1 MKRWKKALSGLLMAA
16 LMVTGISFPENVF
29 AVSAGM
35 DGLPSVVNSGIGKM
49 VDKSS
54 TIDGTYNFTPVI
66 GANTKIRFGCSDG
79 SGSWDNKFCLNA
91 EQHAHAC
98 SQWWPLSNINDGGNT
113 RSFIPYERLKGKM
126 YAEYTNV
133 GNANGLPVTMRIWFL
148 DWQNTDISGYPGYED
163 VDNVVVSVDNTKG
176 GATPVIDIKGL
187 KWIKVRFSYYDEN
200 GNPLKVKGHFTLSD
214 LDYSQGFYIDGKV
227 DGIYVTKEADDRL
240 IYDARTDAIWSAKK
254 GSNAD
259 DGTSPDN
266 PEGWVTYTYE
276 GDSQTMVFYNGGTI
290 QNVDGPGKGLTTV
303 QSYPKDFTFTGG
315 DAIFNGW
322 KGSSR
327 TEATDW
333 HVWNTSEFGYTSEM
347 VMHQTKN
354 VDLVIKKADET
365 TGEALKGAEFTVYK
379 MQGGQ
384 WVTYTKAEW
393 KDEYKAYRALNLHAE
408 DSEGGKFKV
417 VETKNPTGYTGTWEH
432 EFTAEKEGVVTLTLD
447 ATNARKT
454 GQITI
459 TKTGENNK
467 KLSGAVF
474 EIKAAKDIK
483 TAGGTT
489 LVAADTVVDTVTTD
503 GNGSAASK
511 QLELGQYIV
520 KEITAP
526 DGYVLDTTEHAVT
539 LDDSHTSV
547 NVAVQNQKNAIVL
560 QKVSKNDGTVMEG
573 VTFHIWNDDKS
584 YDKTQKTD
592 NNGRITIDGVKDG
605 TWHYQETAT
614 KDGYV
619 LDNAVKDFTVSSG
632 KVNGQSNL
640 TITVENDYT
649 KLDLAK
655 VDSGTGE
662 NISGAKLSLLDSNGR
677 LVESWTSGST
687 PHRIEKLKPGQYTL
701 REDQAPDHYKLAD
714 PITFTLESKADTQT
728 ITMKDMRYADLTIVK
743 KIKASDIT
751 WAHGNPTFIFTVK
764 GKDIN
769 GKDRTFQNYV
779 EFTENYVNSHTDGQ
793 GYVELSVTWNKIP
806 VGEDY
811 TVTEQDVLRY
821 HLVNVTGTENVTIS
835 KLQEPTKGVAPDKI
849 FSVHANLKAKP
860 TGTSITF
867 ENQKDDWGT
876 TTHDTS
882 VKNIIPLKSP
892 AKPDLYPCQCLT
904 RVFH

>member
-29 AVSAGM
+29 AVSEGM
-35 DGLPSVVNSGIGKM
+35 DGLPSVVDSGIGKK
-49 VDKSS
+49 VDTNS

-66 GANTKIRFGCSDG
+66 GANTKVSFGSTDG
-79 SGSWDNKFCLNA
+79 TKWDNKFCVNGEKYA
-91 EQHAHAC
+91 QVC
-98 SQWWPLSNINDGGNT
+98 SKWWPLSNISDNGGNT
-113 RSFIPYERLKGKM
+113 HSFIPYERLKGKM

-148 DWQNTDISGYPGYED
+148 DWQNTNISGYPGYED

-384 WVTYTKAEW
+384 WVTYTKAAW
-393 KDEYKAYRALNLHAE
+393 DDSMKNYKALGLHAE

-417 VETKNPTGYTGTWEH
+417 VETKNPAGYTGTWEH
-432 EFTAEKEGVVTLTLD
+432 EFVAKDEGVVTLTLD

-489 LVAADTVVDTVTTD
+489 LVAANTVVDTVTTD

-520 KEITAP
+520 KEKTAP

-573 VTFHIWNDDKS
+573 VTFHIWDDDKS

-592 NNGRITIDGVKDG
+592 SNGRITIDGVKDG

-619 LDNAVKDFTVSSG
+619 LDNAVKDFTVSDG

-701 REDQAPDHYKLAD
+701 REDQAPDYYKLAD

-821 HLVNVTGTENVTIS
+821 HLVNVTGTENVKIS
-835 KLQEPTKGVAPDKI
+835 KLQEPAKGVAPDKI

-882 VKNIIPLKSP
+882 VKNIIPLK
-892 AKPDLYPCQCLT
+892 
-904 RVFH
+904 

>member
-1 MKRWKKALSGLLMAA
+1 
-16 LMVTGISFPENVF
+16 
-29 AVSAGM
+29 
-35 DGLPSVVNSGIGKM
+35 
-49 VDKSS
+49 
-54 TIDGTYNFTPVI
+54 
-66 GANTKIRFGCSDG
+66 
-79 SGSWDNKFCLNA
+79 
-91 EQHAHAC
+91 
-98 SQWWPLSNINDGGNT
+98 
-113 RSFIPYERLKGKM
+113 M

-148 DWQNTDISGYPGYED
+148 DWQNTNISGYPGYED

-489 LVAADTVVDTVTTD
+489 LVAANTVVDTVTTD

-520 KEITAP
+520 KEKTAP

-539 LDDSHTSV
+539 LDNSHTSV

-592 NNGRITIDGVKDG
+592 SNGRITIDGVKDG

-619 LDNAVKDFTVSSG
+619 LDNAVKDFTVSDG

-701 REDQAPDHYKLAD
+701 REDQAPDYYKLAD

-821 HLVNVTGTENVTIS
+821 HLVNVTGTENVKIS
-835 KLQEPTKGVAPDKI
+835 KLQEPAKGVAPDKI

-882 VKNIIPLKSP
+882 VKNIIPLK
-892 AKPDLYPCQCLT
+892 
-904 RVFH
+904 

>member
-1 MKRWKKALSGLLMAA
+1 MAKAEIEKH
-16 LMVTGISFPENVF
+16 VTI
-29 AVSAGM
+29 
-35 DGLPSVVNSGIGKM
+35 
-49 VDKSS
+49 
-54 TIDGTYNFTPVI
+54 
-66 GANTKIRFGCSDG
+66 
-79 SGSWDNKFCLNA
+79 
-91 EQHAHAC
+91 
-98 SQWWPLSNINDGGNT
+98 
-113 RSFIPYERLKGKM
+113 
-126 YAEYTNV
+126 
-133 GNANGLPVTMRIWFL
+133 
-148 DWQNTDISGYPGYED
+148 PGYED

-379 MQGGQ
+379 MQSGQ
-384 WVTYTKAEW
+384 WVTYTKAVW
-393 KDEYKAYRALNLHAE
+393 DDSRDLYKALNLKE
-408 DSEGGKFKV
+408 TDSEGGKFKV
-417 VETKNPTGYTGTWEH
+417 VETKNPAGYTGTWEH

-489 LVAADTVVDTVTTD
+489 LVAANTVVDTVTTD

-520 KEITAP
+520 KEKTAP

-592 NNGRITIDGVKDG
+592 SNGRITIDGVKDG

-619 LDNAVKDFTVSSG
+619 LDNAVKDFTVSDG

-701 REDQAPDHYKLAD
+701 REDQAPDYYKLAD

-821 HLVNVTGTENVTIS
+821 HLVNVTGTENVKIS
-835 KLQEPTKGVAPDKI
+835 KLQEPAKGVAPDKI

-882 VKNIIPLKSP
+882 VKNIIPLK
-892 AKPDLYPCQCLT
+892 
-904 RVFH
+904 

>member
-35 DGLPSVVNSGIGKM
+35 DGLPSVVDSGIGKK
-49 VDKSS
+49 VDTNS

-66 GANTKIRFGCSDG
+66 GANTKVSFDSTDDPK
-79 SGSWDNKFCLNA
+79 WDNQFCVNGEKYA
-91 EQHAHAC
+91 QVC
-98 SQWWPLSNINDGGNT
+98 SKWWPLSDIGDNGNT

-148 DWQNTDISGYPGYED
+148 DWQNTNISGYPGYED

-393 KDEYKAYRALNLHAE
+393 KDEYKTYRALNLHAE

-489 LVAADTVVDTVTTD
+489 LVAANTVVDTVTTD

-520 KEITAP
+520 KEKTAP

-592 NNGRITIDGVKDG
+592 SNGRITIDGVKDG

-619 LDNAVKDFTVSSG
+619 LDNAVKDFTVSDG

-701 REDQAPDHYKLAD
+701 REDQAPDYYKLAD

-821 HLVNVTGTENVTIS
+821 HLVNVTGTENVKIS
-835 KLQEPTKGVAPDKI
+835 KLQEPAKGVAPDKI

-882 VKNIIPLKSP
+882 VKNIIPLK
-892 AKPDLYPCQCLT
+892 
-904 RVFH
+904 

>member
-29 AVSAGM
+29 AVSEGM
-35 DGLPSVVNSGIGKM
+35 DGLPSVVDSGIGKK
-49 VDKSS
+49 VDTNS

-66 GANTKIRFGCSDG
+66 GANTKVSFGSTDG
-79 SGSWDNKFCLNA
+79 TKWDNKFCVNGEKYA
-91 EQHAHAC
+91 QVC
-98 SQWWPLSNINDGGNT
+98 SKWWPLSNISDNGGNT
-113 RSFIPYERLKGKM
+113 HSFIPYERLKGKM

-148 DWQNTDISGYPGYED
+148 DWQNTNISGYPGYED

-489 LVAADTVVDTVTTD
+489 LVAANTVVDTVTTD

-520 KEITAP
+520 KEKTAP

-547 NVAVQNQKNAIVL
+547 NVAVQNQKNALVL

-592 NNGRITIDGVKDG
+592 SNGRITIDGVKDG

-619 LDNAVKDFTVSSG
+619 LDNAVKDFTVSDG

-701 REDQAPDHYKLAD
+701 CEDQAPDHYKLAD

-821 HLVNVTGTENVTIS
+821 HLVNVTGTENVKIS
-835 KLQEPTKGVAPDKI
+835 KLQEPAKGVAPDKI

-882 VKNIIPLKSP
+882 VKNIIPLK
-892 AKPDLYPCQCLT
+892 
-904 RVFH
+904 

>member
-1 MKRWKKALSGLLMAA
+1 M
-16 LMVTGISFPENVF
+16 
-29 AVSAGM
+29 
-35 DGLPSVVNSGIGKM
+35 
-49 VDKSS
+49 
-54 TIDGTYNFTPVI
+54 
-66 GANTKIRFGCSDG
+66 
-79 SGSWDNKFCLNA
+79 
-91 EQHAHAC
+91 
-98 SQWWPLSNINDGGNT
+98 
-113 RSFIPYERLKGKM
+113 
-126 YAEYTNV
+126 
-133 GNANGLPVTMRIWFL
+133 
-148 DWQNTDISGYPGYED
+148 DWQNTNISGYPGYED

-384 WVTYTKAEW
+384 WVTYTKAVW
-393 KDEYKAYRALNLHAE
+393 DDSRDLYKALNLKE
-408 DSEGGKFKV
+408 TDSEGGKFKV
-417 VETKNPTGYTGTWEH
+417 VETKNPAGYTGTWEH

-489 LVAADTVVDTVTTD
+489 LVAANTVVDTVTTD

-520 KEITAP
+520 KEKTAP

-592 NNGRITIDGVKDG
+592 SNGRITIDGVKDG

-619 LDNAVKDFTVSSG
+619 LDNAVKDFTVSDG

-821 HLVNVTGTENVTIS
+821 HLVNVTGTENVKIS
-835 KLQEPTKGVAPDKI
+835 KLQEPAKGVAPDKI

-882 VKNIIPLKSP
+882 VKNIIPLK
-892 AKPDLYPCQCLT
+892 
-904 RVFH
+904 

>member
-35 DGLPSVVNSGIGKM
+35 DGLPSVVDSGIGKK
-49 VDKSS
+49 VDTNS

-66 GANTKIRFGCSDG
+66 GANTKVSFGSTDG
-79 SGSWDNKFCLNA
+79 TKWDNKFCVNGEKYA
-91 EQHAHAC
+91 QVC
-98 SQWWPLSNINDGGNT
+98 SKWWPLSDIGDNGNT

-148 DWQNTDISGYPGYED
+148 DWQNTNISGYPGYED

-393 KDEYKAYRALNLHAE
+393 KDENKAYRALNLHAE

-489 LVAADTVVDTVTTD
+489 LVAANTVVDTVTTD

-520 KEITAP
+520 KEKTAP

-592 NNGRITIDGVKDG
+592 SNGRITIDGVKDG

-619 LDNAVKDFTVSSG
+619 LDNAVKDFTVSDG

-701 REDQAPDHYKLAD
+701 REDQAPDYYKLAD

-821 HLVNVTGTENVTIS
+821 HLVNVTGTENVKIS
-835 KLQEPTKGVAPDKI
+835 KLQEPAKGVAPDKI

-882 VKNIIPLKSP
+882 VKNIIPLK
-892 AKPDLYPCQCLT
+892 
-904 RVFH
+904 

>member
-35 DGLPSVVNSGIGKM
+35 DGLPSVVDSGIGKK
-49 VDKSS
+49 VDTNS

-66 GANTKIRFGCSDG
+66 GANTKVSFGSTDG
-79 SGSWDNKFCLNA
+79 TKWDNQFCVNGEKYA
-91 EQHAHAC
+91 QVC
-98 SQWWPLSNINDGGNT
+98 SKWWPLSDIGDNGNT

-148 DWQNTDISGYPGYED
+148 DWQNTNISGYPGYED

-322 KGSSR
+322 KGSSK
-327 TEATDW
+327 TESQDW
-333 HVWNTSEFGYTSEM
+333 HAWNTSEFGYTADM

-354 VDLVIKKADET
+354 VDLVIKKKDAT
-365 TGEALKGAEFTVYK
+365 TAEALKGAEFTVYK
-379 MQGGQ
+379 LKNGQ
-384 WVTYTKAEW
+384 WEPYTKAVW
-393 KDEYKAYRALNLHAE
+393 QDDYKEYMALNL
-408 DSEGGKFKV
+408 SEADTENGKFKV
-417 VETKNPTGYTGTWEH
+417 VETKNPAGYTGSWEK
-432 EFTAEKEGVVTLTLD
+432 EFTATDEGVVTLTLD
-447 ATNARKT
+447 VTNTRKT

-467 KLSGAVF
+467 KLAGAVF
-474 EIKAAKDIK
+474 DIKAAADIK
-483 TAGGTT
+483 SVGGTT
-489 LVAADTVVDTVTTD
+489 LVVAGTVVDTVTTD
-503 GNGSAASK
+503 ANGTATSK
-511 QLELGQYIV
+511 ELELGNYIV
-520 KEITAP
+520 QETTAP
-526 DGYVLDTTEHAVT
+526 AGYVLDTTEHNVT
-539 LDDSHTSV
+539 LDDSHTTV
-547 NVAVQNQKNAIVL
+547 NVAVQNLKNAIVL
-560 QKVSKNDGTVMEG
+560 QKVSKGDGAVMEG

-592 NNGRITIDGVKDG
+592 GNGRITIDGVKDG

-614 KDGYV
+614 LDGYV
-619 LDNAVKDFTVSSG
+619 LDNVEKTFTVSGG
-632 KVNGQSNL
+632 KVNGQQNL

-655 VDSGTGE
+655 VDSSTGE
-662 NISGAKLSLLDSNGR
+662 NLSGAKLSLLDANGK

-687 PHRIEKLKPGQYTL
+687 PHRIEKMKPGKYTL
-701 REDQAPDHYKLAD
+701 REDEAPANYKIAD
-714 PITFTLESKADTQT
+714 PITFTLESKADVQT
-728 ITMKDMRYADLTIVK
+728 IKMEDLRYADLTIVK
-743 KIKASDIT
+743 RIKASDIT

-769 GKDRTFQNYV
+769 GKDRTFQDYV
-779 EFTENYVNSHTDGQ
+779 VFTESYVSSHTDSQ
-793 GYVELSVTWNKIP
+793 GYVELSVTWDKIP

-811 TVTEQDVLRY
+811 TVSEQRVMRY
-821 HLVNVTGTENVTIS
+821 FLKNVTGTDNVKVTKLKEPS
-835 KLQEPTKGVAPDKI
+835 KDLSPDET
-849 FSVHANLKAKP
+849 FSVHANLITKP
-860 TGTSITF
+860 SGTKITF
-867 ENQKDDWGT
+867 ENEKYDWGT
-876 TTHDTS
+876 TSHTTS
-882 VKNIIPLKSP
+882 VKNIIPL
-892 AKPDLYPCQCLT
+892 Q
-904 RVFH
+904 

>member
-16 LMVTGISFPENVF
+16 LMATGISFPENVF
-29 AVSAGM
+29 AASDGM
-35 DGLPSVVNSGIGKM
+35 EGLPSVYNSGIGKI
-49 VDKSS
+49 VNKDSV
-54 TIDGTYNFTPVI
+54 IDGSYNFTPVI
-66 GANTKIRFGCSDG
+66 GSETKITFGCSDR
-79 SGSWDNKFCLNA
+79 SGSWDNYFCQNA
-91 EQHAHAC
+91 ERYAKAC
-98 SQWWPLSNINDGGNT
+98 SSWWKLADTSRWSNI
-113 RSFIPYERLKGKM
+113 RSFVPYENLKGKM

-148 DWQNTDISGYPGYED
+148 DWQNTNISGYPGYED

-276 GDSQTMVFYNGGTI
+276 GDSQTMVFYNGRTI

-489 LVAADTVVDTVTTD
+489 LVAANTVVDTVTTD

-520 KEITAP
+520 KEKTAP

-547 NVAVQNQKNAIVL
+547 NVAIQNQKNAIVL

-573 VTFHIWNDDKS
+573 VTFHVWNDDKS

-592 NNGRITIDGVKDG
+592 SNGRITIDGVKDG

-619 LDNAVKDFTVSSG
+619 LDNAVKDFTVSDG

-701 REDQAPDHYKLAD
+701 REDQAPDYYKLAD

-821 HLVNVTGTENVTIS
+821 HLVNVTGTENVKIS
-835 KLQEPTKGVAPDKI
+835 KLQEPAKGVAPDKI

-882 VKNIIPLKSP
+882 VKNIIPLK
-892 AKPDLYPCQCLT
+892 
-904 RVFH
+904 

>member
-29 AVSAGM
+29 AVSEGM
-35 DGLPSVVNSGIGKM
+35 DGLPSVVDSGIGKK
-49 VDKSS
+49 VDTNS

-66 GANTKIRFGCSDG
+66 GANTKVSFSSTDG
-79 SGSWDNKFCLNA
+79 TKWDNKFCVNGEKYA
-91 EQHAHAC
+91 QVC
-98 SQWWPLSNINDGGNT
+98 SKWWPLSNISDNGGNT
-113 RSFIPYERLKGKM
+113 HSFIPYERLKGKM

-148 DWQNTDISGYPGYED
+148 DWQNTNISGYPGYED

-379 MQGGQ
+379 IQGGQ

-393 KDEYKAYRALNLHAE
+393 KDEYKVYQALNLHAE

-489 LVAADTVVDTVTTD
+489 LVAANTVVDTVTTD
-503 GNGSAASK
+503 GNGSAVSK

-520 KEITAP
+520 KEKTAP

-592 NNGRITIDGVKDG
+592 SNGRITIDGVKDG
-605 TWHYQETAT
+605 IWHCQETAT

-619 LDNAVKDFTVSSG
+619 LDNAVKDFTVSDG

-728 ITMKDMRYADLTIVK
+728 ITMKDMRYADLTVVK

-835 KLQEPTKGVAPDKI
+835 KLQEPAKGVAPDKI

-882 VKNIIPLKSP
+882 VKNIIPLK
-892 AKPDLYPCQCLT
+892 
-904 RVFH
+904 

>member
-29 AVSAGM
+29 AVSTGM
-35 DGLPSVVNSGIGKM
+35 DGLPSVVNSGIGKI
-49 VDKSS
+49 VNKDSV
-54 TIDGTYNFTPVI
+54 IDGSYNFTPVI
-66 GANTKIRFGCSDG
+66 GSETKITFGCSDR
-79 SGSWDNKFCLNA
+79 SGSWDNYFCQNA
-91 EQHAHAC
+91 ERYAKAC
-98 SQWWPLSNINDGGNT
+98 SSWWKLADTSRWSNI
-113 RSFIPYERLKGKM
+113 RSFVPYENLKGKM

-384 WVTYTKAEW
+384 WVTYTKAVW
-393 KDEYKAYRALNLHAE
+393 DDSRDLYKALNLKE
-408 DSEGGKFKV
+408 TDSEGGKFKV
-417 VETKNPTGYTGTWEH
+417 VETKNPAGYTGTWEH

-489 LVAADTVVDTVTTD
+489 LVAANTVVDTVTTD

-520 KEITAP
+520 KEKTAP

-573 VTFHIWNDDKS
+573 VTFHVWNDDKS

-592 NNGRITIDGVKDG
+592 SNGRITIDGVKDG

-619 LDNAVKDFTVSSG
+619 LDNAVKDFTVSDG

-882 VKNIIPLKSP
+882 VKNIIPLK
-892 AKPDLYPCQCLT
+892 
-904 RVFH
+904 

>member
-16 LMVTGISFPENVF
+16 LMATGISFPENVF
-29 AVSAGM
+29 AASDGM
-35 DGLPSVVNSGIGKM
+35 EGLPSVYNSGIGKI
-49 VDKSS
+49 VNKDSV
-54 TIDGTYNFTPVI
+54 IDGSYNFTPVI
-66 GANTKIRFGCSDG
+66 GSETKITFGCSDR
-79 SGSWDNKFCLNA
+79 SGSWDNYFCQNA
-91 EQHAHAC
+91 ERYAKAC
-98 SQWWPLSNINDGGNT
+98 SSWWKLADTSRWSNI
-113 RSFIPYERLKGKM
+113 RSFVPYENLKGKM

-148 DWQNTDISGYPGYED
+148 DWQNTNISGYPGYED

-489 LVAADTVVDTVTTD
+489 LVAANTVVDTVTTD

-520 KEITAP
+520 KEKTAP

-547 NVAVQNQKNAIVL
+547 NVAIQNQKNAIVL

-592 NNGRITIDGVKDG
+592 SNGRITIDGVKDG

-619 LDNAVKDFTVSSG
+619 LDNAVKDFTVSDG

-701 REDQAPDHYKLAD
+701 REDQAPDYYKLAD

-821 HLVNVTGTENVTIS
+821 HLVNVTGTENVKIS
-835 KLQEPTKGVAPDKI
+835 KLQEPAKGVAPDKI

-882 VKNIIPLKSP
+882 VKNIIPLK
-892 AKPDLYPCQCLT
+892 
-904 RVFH
+904 

>member
-29 AVSAGM
+29 AVSTGM
-35 DGLPSVVNSGIGKM
+35 DGLPSVVNSGIGKI
-49 VDKSS
+49 VNKDSV
-54 TIDGTYNFTPVI
+54 IDGSYNFTPVI
-66 GANTKIRFGCSDG
+66 GSETKITFGCSDR
-79 SGSWDNKFCLNA
+79 SGSWDNYFCQNA
-91 EQHAHAC
+91 ERYAKAC
-98 SQWWPLSNINDGGNT
+98 SSWWKLADTSRWSNI
-113 RSFIPYERLKGKM
+113 RSFVPYENLKGKM

-276 GDSQTMVFYNGGTI
+276 GDSQTMVFYNGRTI

-489 LVAADTVVDTVTTD
+489 LVAANTVVDTVTTD

-520 KEITAP
+520 KEKTAP

-592 NNGRITIDGVKDG
+592 SNGRITIDGVKDG

-619 LDNAVKDFTVSSG
+619 LDNAVKDFTVSDG

-687 PHRIEKLKPGQYTL
+687 PHRIEKLKPGRYTL
-701 REDQAPDHYKLAD
+701 REDQAPDYYKLAD

-821 HLVNVTGTENVTIS
+821 HLVNVTGTENVKIS
-835 KLQEPTKGVAPDKI
+835 KLQEPAKGVAPDKI

-882 VKNIIPLKSP
+882 VKNIIPLK
-892 AKPDLYPCQCLT
+892 
-904 RVFH
+904 

>member
-29 AVSAGM
+29 AVSEGM
-35 DGLPSVVNSGIGKM
+35 DGLPSVVDSGIGKK
-49 VDKSS
+49 VDTNS

-66 GANTKIRFGCSDG
+66 GANTKVSFDSTDG
-79 SGSWDNKFCLNA
+79 TKWDNKFCVNGEKYA
-91 EQHAHAC
+91 QVC
-98 SQWWPLSNINDGGNT
+98 SKWWPLSNISDNGGNT
-113 RSFIPYERLKGKM
+113 HSFIPYERLKGKM

-148 DWQNTDISGYPGYED
+148 DWQNTNISGYPGYED

-227 DGIYVTKEADDRL
+227 DGIYVTKEADNRL

-384 WVTYTKAEW
+384 WVTYTKAAW
-393 KDEYKAYRALNLHAE
+393 DDSIKNYKALGLHAE

-417 VETKNPTGYTGTWEH
+417 VETKNPAGYTGTWEH
-432 EFTAEKEGVVTLTLD
+432 EFVAKDEGVVTLTLD

-483 TAGGTT
+483 TTGGTT
-489 LVAADTVVDTVTTD
+489 LIAADTVVDTVTTD

-520 KEITAP
+520 KEKTAP

-592 NNGRITIDGVKDG
+592 SNGRITIDGVKDG

-619 LDNAVKDFTVSSG
+619 LDNAVKDFTVSDG

-701 REDQAPDHYKLAD
+701 REDQAPDYYKLAD

-751 WAHGNPTFIFTVK
+751 WAHGNPTFIFNVK

-769 GKDRTFQNYV
+769 GKDRIFQNYV

-821 HLVNVTGTENVTIS
+821 HLVNVTGTENVKIS
-835 KLQEPTKGVAPDKI
+835 KLQEPAKGVAPDKI

-882 VKNIIPLKSP
+882 VKNIIPLK
-892 AKPDLYPCQCLT
+892 
-904 RVFH
+904 

>member
-29 AVSAGM
+29 AVSEGM
-35 DGLPSVVNSGIGKM
+35 DGLPSVVDSGIGKK
-49 VDKSS
+49 VDTNS

-66 GANTKIRFGCSDG
+66 GANTKVSFGSTDG
-79 SGSWDNKFCLNA
+79 TKWDNKFCVNGEKYA
-91 EQHAHAC
+91 QVC
-98 SQWWPLSNINDGGNT
+98 SKWWPLSNISDNGGNT
-113 RSFIPYERLKGKM
+113 HSFIPYERLKGKM

-148 DWQNTDISGYPGYED
+148 DWQNTNISGYPGYED

-384 WVTYTKAEW
+384 WVTYTKAAW
-393 KDEYKAYRALNLHAE
+393 NDSMKNYKALGLHAE

-417 VETKNPTGYTGTWEH
+417 VETKNPAGYTGTWEH
-432 EFTAEKEGVVTLTLD
+432 EFVAKDEGVVTLTLD

-489 LVAADTVVDTVTTD
+489 LVAANTVVDTVTTD

-520 KEITAP
+520 KEKTAP

-592 NNGRITIDGVKDG
+592 SNGRITIDGVKDG
-605 TWHYQETAT
+605 SWHYQETAT

-619 LDNAVKDFTVSSG
+619 LDNAVKDFTVSDG

-701 REDQAPDHYKLAD
+701 REDQAPDYYKLAD

-821 HLVNVTGTENVTIS
+821 HLVNVTGTENVKIS
-835 KLQEPTKGVAPDKI
+835 KLQEPAKGVAPDKI

-882 VKNIIPLKSP
+882 VKNIIPLK
-892 AKPDLYPCQCLT
+892 
-904 RVFH
+904 

>member
-16 LMVTGISFPENVF
+16 LMATGISFPENVF

-79 SGSWDNKFCLNA
+79 SGSWDNKFCLKA

-489 LVAADTVVDTVTTD
+489 LVAANTVVDTVTTD

-520 KEITAP
+520 KEKTAP

-592 NNGRITIDGVKDG
+592 SNGRITIDGVKDG

-619 LDNAVKDFTVSSG
+619 LDNAVKDFTVSDG

-701 REDQAPDHYKLAD
+701 REDQAPDYYKLAD

-821 HLVNVTGTENVTIS
+821 HLVNVTGTENVKIS
-835 KLQEPTKGVAPDKI
+835 KLQEPAKGVAPDKI

-882 VKNIIPLKSP
+882 VKNIIPLK
-892 AKPDLYPCQCLT
+892 
-904 RVFH
+904 

>member
-1 MKRWKKALSGLLMAA
+1 MAA
-16 LMVTGISFPENVF
+16 LMATGISFPENVF
-29 AVSAGM
+29 AVSDGM
-35 DGLPSVVNSGIGKM
+35 EGLPSVYNSGIGKI
-49 VDKSS
+49 VNKDSV
-54 TIDGTYNFTPVI
+54 IDGSYNFTPVI
-66 GANTKIRFGCSDG
+66 GSETKITFGCSDR
-79 SGSWDNKFCLNA
+79 SGSWDNYFCQNA
-91 EQHAHAC
+91 ERYAKAC
-98 SQWWPLSNINDGGNT
+98 SSWWKLADTSRWSNI
-113 RSFIPYERLKGKM
+113 RSFVPYENLKGKM

-148 DWQNTDISGYPGYED
+148 DWQNTNISGYPGYED

-276 GDSQTMVFYNGGTI
+276 GDSQTMVFYNGRTI

-483 TAGGTT
+483 TTGGTT
-489 LVAADTVVDTVTTD
+489 LIAADTVVDTVTTD

-520 KEITAP
+520 KEKTAP

-592 NNGRITIDGVKDG
+592 SNGRITIDGVKDG

-619 LDNAVKDFTVSSG
+619 LDNAVKDFTVSDG

-701 REDQAPDHYKLAD
+701 REDQAPDYYKLAD

-821 HLVNVTGTENVTIS
+821 HLVNVTGTENVKIS
-835 KLQEPTKGVAPDKI
+835 KLQEPAKGVAPDKI

-882 VKNIIPLKSP
+882 VKNIIPLK
-892 AKPDLYPCQCLT
+892 
-904 RVFH
+904 

>member
-29 AVSAGM
+29 AVSEGM
-35 DGLPSVVNSGIGKM
+35 DGLPSVVDSGIGKK
-49 VDKSS
+49 VDTNS

-66 GANTKIRFGCSDG
+66 GANTKVSFGSTDG
-79 SGSWDNKFCLNA
+79 TKWDNKFCVNGEKYA
-91 EQHAHAC
+91 QVC
-98 SQWWPLSNINDGGNT
+98 SKWWPLSNISDNGGNT
-113 RSFIPYERLKGKM
+113 HSFIPYERLKGKM

-148 DWQNTDISGYPGYED
+148 DWQNTNISGYPGYED

-384 WVTYTKAEW
+384 WVTYTKAAW
-393 KDEYKAYRALNLHAE
+393 DDSMKNYKALGLHAE

-417 VETKNPTGYTGTWEH
+417 VETKNPAGYTGTWEH
-432 EFTAEKEGVVTLTLD
+432 EFVAKDEGVVTLTLD

-489 LVAADTVVDTVTTD
+489 LVAANTVVDTVTTD

-520 KEITAP
+520 KEKTAP

-592 NNGRITIDGVKDG
+592 SNGRITIDGVKDG
-605 TWHYQETAT
+605 IWHCQETAT

-619 LDNAVKDFTVSSG
+619 LDNAVKDFTVSDG

-728 ITMKDMRYADLTIVK
+728 ITMKDMRYADLTVVK

-835 KLQEPTKGVAPDKI
+835 KLQEPAKGVAPDKI

-882 VKNIIPLKSP
+882 VKNIIPLK
-892 AKPDLYPCQCLT
+892 
-904 RVFH
+904 

>member
-29 AVSAGM
+29 AVSEGM
-35 DGLPSVVNSGIGKM
+35 DGLPSVVDSGIGKK
-49 VDKSS
+49 VDTNS

-66 GANTKIRFGCSDG
+66 GANTKVSFGSTDG
-79 SGSWDNKFCLNA
+79 TKWDNKFCVNGEKYA
-91 EQHAHAC
+91 QVC
-98 SQWWPLSNINDGGNT
+98 SKWWPLSNISDNGGNT
-113 RSFIPYERLKGKM
+113 HSFIPYERLKGKM

-148 DWQNTDISGYPGYED
+148 DWQNTNISGYPGYED

-393 KDEYKAYRALNLHAE
+393 KDEYKAYQALNLHAE

-489 LVAADTVVDTVTTD
+489 LVAANTVVDTVTTD

-520 KEITAP
+520 KEKTAP

-592 NNGRITIDGVKDG
+592 SNGRITIDGVKDG

-619 LDNAVKDFTVSSG
+619 LDNAVKDFTVSDG

-701 REDQAPDHYKLAD
+701 REDQAPDYYKLAD

-728 ITMKDMRYADLTIVK
+728 ITMKDMRYADLTVVK

-821 HLVNVTGTENVTIS
+821 HLVNVTGTENVKIS
-835 KLQEPTKGVAPDKI
+835 KLQEPAKGVAPDKI

-882 VKNIIPLKSP
+882 VKNIIPLK
-892 AKPDLYPCQCLT
+892 
-904 RVFH
+904 

>member
-29 AVSAGM
+29 AVSTGM
-35 DGLPSVVNSGIGKM
+35 DGLPSVVNSGIGKI
-49 VDKSS
+49 VNKDSV
-54 TIDGTYNFTPVI
+54 IDGSYNFTPVI
-66 GANTKIRFGCSDG
+66 GSETKITFGCSDR
-79 SGSWDNKFCLNA
+79 SGSWDNYFCQNA
-91 EQHAHAC
+91 ERYAKAC
-98 SQWWPLSNINDGGNT
+98 SSWWKLADTSRWSNI
-113 RSFIPYERLKGKM
+113 RSFVPYENLKGKM

-347 VMHQTKN
+347 VMGQTRN
-354 VDLVIKKADET
+354 VDLVIKKKDAT
-365 TGEALKGAEFTVYK
+365 TAEALKGAEFTVYK
-379 MQGGQ
+379 MQDGQ
-384 WVTYTKAEW
+384 WVTYTKATW
-393 KDEYKAYRALNLHAE
+393 NDQYKEYMALNLKE
-408 DSEGGKFKV
+408 TDTENRSFKV
-417 VETKNPTGYTGTWEH
+417 VETKNPAGYTGTWEQ

-447 ATNARKT
+447 VTNARKT

-489 LVAADTVVDTVTTD
+489 LVAANTVVDTVTTD

-547 NVAVQNQKNAIVL
+547 NVAVQNQKNALVL

-592 NNGRITIDGVKDG
+592 SNGRITIDGVKDG

-619 LDNAVKDFTVSSG
+619 LDNAVKDFTVSDG

-821 HLVNVTGTENVTIS
+821 HLVNVTGTENVKIS
-835 KLQEPTKGVAPDKI
+835 KLQEPAKGVAPDKI

-882 VKNIIPLKSP
+882 VKNIIPLK
-892 AKPDLYPCQCLT
+892 
-904 RVFH
+904 

>member
-29 AVSAGM
+29 AVSEGM
-35 DGLPSVVNSGIGKM
+35 DGLPSVVDSGIGKK
-49 VDKSS
+49 VDTNS

-66 GANTKIRFGCSDG
+66 GANTKVSFGSTDG
-79 SGSWDNKFCLNA
+79 TKWDNKFCVNGEKYA
-91 EQHAHAC
+91 QVC
-98 SQWWPLSNINDGGNT
+98 SKWWPLSNISDNGGNT
-113 RSFIPYERLKGKM
+113 HSFIPYERLKGKM

-148 DWQNTDISGYPGYED
+148 DWQNTNISGYPGYED

-354 VDLVIKKADET
+354 VNLVIKKADET

-384 WVTYTKAEW
+384 WVTYTKAVW
-393 KDEYKAYRALNLHAE
+393 DDSRDLYKALNLKE
-408 DSEGGKFKV
+408 TDSEGGKFKV
-417 VETKNPTGYTGTWEH
+417 VETKNPAGYTGTWEH

-489 LVAADTVVDTVTTD
+489 LVAANTVVDTVTTD

-520 KEITAP
+520 KEKTAP

-592 NNGRITIDGVKDG
+592 SNGRITIDGVKDG

-619 LDNAVKDFTVSSG
+619 LDNAVKDFTVSDG

-821 HLVNVTGTENVTIS
+821 HLVNVTGTENVKIS
-835 KLQEPTKGVAPDKI
+835 KLQEPAKGVAPDKI

-882 VKNIIPLKSP
+882 VKNIIPLK
-892 AKPDLYPCQCLT
+892 
-904 RVFH
+904 

>member
-16 LMVTGISFPENVF
+16 LMATGISFPENVF
-29 AVSAGM
+29 AASDGM
-35 DGLPSVVNSGIGKM
+35 EGLPSVYNSGIGKI
-49 VDKSS
+49 VNKDSV
-54 TIDGTYNFTPVI
+54 IDGSYNFTPVI
-66 GANTKIRFGCSDG
+66 GSETKITFGCSDR
-79 SGSWDNKFCLNA
+79 SGSWDNYFCQNA
-91 EQHAHAC
+91 ERYAKAC
-98 SQWWPLSNINDGGNT
+98 SSWWKLADTSRWSNI
-113 RSFIPYERLKGKM
+113 RSFVPYENLKGKM

-148 DWQNTDISGYPGYED
+148 DWQNTNISGYPGYED

-276 GDSQTMVFYNGGTI
+276 GDSQTMVFYNGRTI

-393 KDEYKAYRALNLHAE
+393 KDEYKAYQALNLHAE

-489 LVAADTVVDTVTTD
+489 LVAANTVVDTVTTD

-520 KEITAP
+520 KEKTAP

-592 NNGRITIDGVKDG
+592 SNGRITIDGVKDG

-619 LDNAVKDFTVSSG
+619 LDNAVKDFTVSDG

-701 REDQAPDHYKLAD
+701 REDQAPDYYKLAD

-821 HLVNVTGTENVTIS
+821 HLVNVTGTENVKIS
-835 KLQEPTKGVAPDKI
+835 KLQEPAKGVAPDKI

-882 VKNIIPLKSP
+882 VKNIIPLK
-892 AKPDLYPCQCLT
+892 
-904 RVFH
+904 

>member
-29 AVSAGM
+29 AVSEGM
-35 DGLPSVVNSGIGKM
+35 DGLPSVVDSGIGKK
-49 VDKSS
+49 VDTNS

-66 GANTKIRFGCSDG
+66 GANTKVSFGSTDG
-79 SGSWDNKFCLNA
+79 TKWDNKFCVNGEKYA
-91 EQHAHAC
+91 QVC
-98 SQWWPLSNINDGGNT
+98 SKWWPLSNISDNGGNT
-113 RSFIPYERLKGKM
+113 HSFIPYERLKGKM

-148 DWQNTDISGYPGYED
+148 DWQNTNISGYPGYED

-384 WVTYTKAEW
+384 WVTYTKAAW
-393 KDEYKAYRALNLHAE
+393 DDSMKNYKALGLHAE

-417 VETKNPTGYTGTWEH
+417 VETKNPAGYTGTWEH
-432 EFTAEKEGVVTLTLD
+432 EFVAKDEGVVTLTLD

-489 LVAADTVVDTVTTD
+489 LVAANTVVDTVTTD

-520 KEITAP
+520 KEKTAP

-592 NNGRITIDGVKDG
+592 SNGRITIDGIRDG

-619 LDNAVKDFTVSSG
+619 LDNAVKDFTVSDG

-821 HLVNVTGTENVTIS
+821 HLVNVTGTENVKIS
-835 KLQEPTKGVAPDKI
+835 KLQEPAKGVAPDKI

-882 VKNIIPLKSP
+882 VKNIIPLK
-892 AKPDLYPCQCLT
+892 
-904 RVFH
+904 

>member
-49 VDKSS
+49 VDKNS

-79 SGSWDNKFCLNA
+79 SGSWDNNFCLNA
-91 EQHAHAC
+91 EQYAHAC
-98 SQWWPLSNINDGGNT
+98 SQWWSLSNINDGGNT

-148 DWQNTDISGYPGYED
+148 DWQNTNISGYPGYED

-384 WVTYTKAEW
+384 WVTYTKAVW
-393 KDEYKAYRALNLHAE
+393 DDSHDLYKALNLKE
-408 DSEGGKFKV
+408 TDSEGGKFKV
-417 VETKNPTGYTGTWEH
+417 VETKNPAGYTGTWEH

-489 LVAADTVVDTVTTD
+489 LVAANTVVDTVTTD

-520 KEITAP
+520 KEKTAP

-573 VTFHIWNDDKS
+573 VTFHVWNDDKS

-592 NNGRITIDGVKDG
+592 SNGRITIDGVKDG

-619 LDNAVKDFTVSSG
+619 LDNAVKDFTVSDG

-821 HLVNVTGTENVTIS
+821 HLVNVTGTENVKIS
-835 KLQEPTKGVAPDKI
+835 KLQEPAKGVAPDKI

-882 VKNIIPLKSP
+882 VKNIIPLK
-892 AKPDLYPCQCLT
+892 
-904 RVFH
+904 

>member
-1 MKRWKKALSGLLMAA
+1 
-16 LMVTGISFPENVF
+16 
-29 AVSAGM
+29 M
-35 DGLPSVVNSGIGKM
+35 DGLPSVVDSGIGKM

-148 DWQNTDISGYPGYED
+148 DWQNTNINGYPGYED

-417 VETKNPTGYTGTWEH
+417 VETKNPAGYTGTWEH

-489 LVAADTVVDTVTTD
+489 LVAANTVVDTVTTD

-520 KEITAP
+520 KEKTAP

-592 NNGRITIDGVKDG
+592 SNGRITIDGVKDG

-619 LDNAVKDFTVSSG
+619 LDNAVKDFTVSDG

-701 REDQAPDHYKLAD
+701 REDQAPDYYKLAD

-821 HLVNVTGTENVTIS
+821 HLVNVTGTENVKIS
-835 KLQEPTKGVAPDKI
+835 KLQEPAKGVAPDKI

-882 VKNIIPLKSP
+882 VKNIIPLK
-892 AKPDLYPCQCLT
+892 
-904 RVFH
+904 

>member
-35 DGLPSVVNSGIGKM
+35 DGLPSVYNSGIGKI
-49 VDKSS
+49 VNKDSV
-54 TIDGTYNFTPVI
+54 IDGSYNFTPVI
-66 GANTKIRFGCSDG
+66 GSETKITFGCSDR
-79 SGSWDNKFCLNA
+79 SGSWDNYFCQNA
-91 EQHAHAC
+91 ERYAKAC
-98 SQWWPLSNINDGGNT
+98 SSWWKLADTSRWSNI
-113 RSFIPYERLKGKM
+113 RSFVPYENLKGKM

-148 DWQNTDISGYPGYED
+148 DWQNTNISGYPGYED

-489 LVAADTVVDTVTTD
+489 LVAANTVVDTVTTD

-520 KEITAP
+520 KEKTAP

-547 NVAVQNQKNAIVL
+547 NVAIQNQKNAIVL

-592 NNGRITIDGVKDG
+592 SNGRITIDGVKDG

-619 LDNAVKDFTVSSG
+619 LDNAVKDFTVSDG

-701 REDQAPDHYKLAD
+701 REDQAPDYYKLAD

-728 ITMKDMRYADLTIVK
+728 ITMKDMRYADLTVVK

-821 HLVNVTGTENVTIS
+821 HLVNVTGTENVKIS
-835 KLQEPTKGVAPDKI
+835 KLQEPAKGVAPDKI

-882 VKNIIPLKSP
+882 VKNIIPLK
-892 AKPDLYPCQCLT
+892 
-904 RVFH
+904 

>member
-29 AVSAGM
+29 AVSTGM
-35 DGLPSVVNSGIGKM
+35 DGLPSVVNSGIGKI
-49 VDKSS
+49 VNKDSV
-54 TIDGTYNFTPVI
+54 IDGSYNFTPVI
-66 GANTKIRFGCSDG
+66 GSETKITFGCSDR
-79 SGSWDNKFCLNA
+79 SGSWDNYFCQNA
-91 EQHAHAC
+91 ERYAKAC
-98 SQWWPLSNINDGGNT
+98 SSWWKLADTSRWSNI
-113 RSFIPYERLKGKM
+113 RSFVPYENLKGKM

-384 WVTYTKAEW
+384 WVTYTKAAW
-393 KDEYKAYRALNLHAE
+393 DDSMKNYKALGLHAE

-417 VETKNPTGYTGTWEH
+417 VETKNPAGYTGTWEH
-432 EFTAEKEGVVTLTLD
+432 EFVAKDEGVVTLTLD

-489 LVAADTVVDTVTTD
+489 LVAANTVVDTVTTD

-547 NVAVQNQKNAIVL
+547 NVAVQNQKNALVL

-592 NNGRITIDGVKDG
+592 SNGRITIDGVKDG

-619 LDNAVKDFTVSSG
+619 LDNAVKDFTVSDG

-821 HLVNVTGTENVTIS
+821 HLVNVTGTENVKIS
-835 KLQEPTKGVAPDKI
+835 KLQEPAKGVAPDKI

-882 VKNIIPLKSP
+882 VKNIIPLK
-892 AKPDLYPCQCLT
+892 
-904 RVFH
+904 

>member
-29 AVSAGM
+29 AVSEGM
-35 DGLPSVVNSGIGKM
+35 DGLPSVVDSGIGKK
-49 VDKSS
+49 VDTNS

-66 GANTKIRFGCSDG
+66 GANTKVSFGSTDG
-79 SGSWDNKFCLNA
+79 TKWDNKFCVNGEKYA
-91 EQHAHAC
+91 QVC
-98 SQWWPLSNINDGGNT
+98 SKWWPLSNISDNGGNT
-113 RSFIPYERLKGKM
+113 HSFIPYERLKGKM

-148 DWQNTDISGYPGYED
+148 DWQNTNISGYPGYED

-384 WVTYTKAEW
+384 WVTYTKAAW
-393 KDEYKAYRALNLHAE
+393 DDSMKNYKALGLHAE

-417 VETKNPTGYTGTWEH
+417 VETKNPAGYTGTWEH
-432 EFTAEKEGVVTLTLD
+432 EFVAKDEGVVTLTLD

-489 LVAADTVVDTVTTD
+489 LVAANTVVDTVTTD

-520 KEITAP
+520 KEKTAP

-573 VTFHIWNDDKS
+573 VTFHVWNDDKS

-592 NNGRITIDGVKDG
+592 SNGRITIDGVKDG
-605 TWHYQETAT
+605 IWHCQETAT

-619 LDNAVKDFTVSSG
+619 LDNAVKDFTVSDG

-728 ITMKDMRYADLTIVK
+728 ITMKDMRYADLTVVK

-835 KLQEPTKGVAPDKI
+835 KLQEPAKGVAPDKI

-882 VKNIIPLKSP
+882 VKNIIPLK
-892 AKPDLYPCQCLT
+892 
-904 RVFH
+904 

>member
-29 AVSAGM
+29 AVSTGM
-35 DGLPSVVNSGIGKM
+35 DGLPSVVNSGIGKI
-49 VDKSS
+49 VNKDSV
-54 TIDGTYNFTPVI
+54 IDGSYNFTPVI
-66 GANTKIRFGCSDG
+66 GSETKITFGCSDR
-79 SGSWDNKFCLNA
+79 SGSWDNYFCQNA
-91 EQHAHAC
+91 ERYAKAC
-98 SQWWPLSNINDGGNT
+98 SSWWKLADTSRWSNI
-113 RSFIPYERLKGKM
+113 RSFVPYENLKGKM

-384 WVTYTKAEW
+384 WVTYTKAVW
-393 KDEYKAYRALNLHAE
+393 DDSRDLYKALNLKE
-408 DSEGGKFKV
+408 TDSEGGKFKV
-417 VETKNPTGYTGTWEH
+417 VETKNPAGYTGTWEH

-489 LVAADTVVDTVTTD
+489 LVAANTVVDTVTTD

-520 KEITAP
+520 KEKTAP

-592 NNGRITIDGVKDG
+592 SNGRITIDGVKDG

-619 LDNAVKDFTVSSG
+619 LDNAVKDFTVSDG

-701 REDQAPDHYKLAD
+701 REDQAPDYYKLAD

-821 HLVNVTGTENVTIS
+821 HLVNVTGTENVKIS
-835 KLQEPTKGVAPDKI
+835 KLQEPAKGVAPDKI

-882 VKNIIPLKSP
+882 VKNIIPLK
-892 AKPDLYPCQCLT
+892 
-904 RVFH
+904 

>member
-35 DGLPSVVNSGIGKM
+35 DGLPSVVDSGIGKK
-49 VDKSS
+49 VDTNS

-66 GANTKIRFGCSDG
+66 GANTKVSFGSTDG
-79 SGSWDNKFCLNA
+79 TNWDNQFCVNGEKYA
-91 EQHAHAC
+91 QVC
-98 SQWWPLSNINDGGNT
+98 SKWWPLSDIGDNGNT

-148 DWQNTDISGYPGYED
+148 DWQNTNISGYPGYED

-333 HVWNTSEFGYTSEM
+333 HVWNTSEFGYTSKM

-393 KDEYKAYRALNLHAE
+393 KDEYKVYQALNLHAE

-489 LVAADTVVDTVTTD
+489 LVAANTVVDTVTTD

-520 KEITAP
+520 KEKTAP

-592 NNGRITIDGVKDG
+592 SNGRITIDGVKDG

-619 LDNAVKDFTVSSG
+619 LDNAVKDFTVSDG

-728 ITMKDMRYADLTIVK
+728 ITMKDMRYADLTVVK

-882 VKNIIPLKSP
+882 VKNIIPLK
-892 AKPDLYPCQCLT
+892 
-904 RVFH
+904 

>member
-35 DGLPSVVNSGIGKM
+35 DGLPSVVDSGIGKI
-49 VDKSS
+49 VNKDSV
-54 TIDGTYNFTPVI
+54 IDGSYNFTPVI
-66 GANTKIRFGCSDG
+66 GSETKITFGCSDR
-79 SGSWDNKFCLNA
+79 SGSWDNYFCQNA
-91 EQHAHAC
+91 ERYAKAC
-98 SQWWPLSNINDGGNT
+98 SSWWKLADTSRWSNI
-113 RSFIPYERLKGKM
+113 RSFVPYENLKGKM

-148 DWQNTDISGYPGYED
+148 DWQNTNISGYPGYED

-347 VMHQTKN
+347 VMGQTRN
-354 VDLVIKKADET
+354 VDLVIKKKDAT
-365 TGEALKGAEFTVYK
+365 TAEALKGAEFTVYK
-379 MQGGQ
+379 MQDGQ
-384 WVTYTKAEW
+384 WVTYTKATW
-393 KDEYKAYRALNLHAE
+393 NDQYKEYMALNLKE
-408 DSEGGKFKV
+408 TDTENRSFKV
-417 VETKNPTGYTGTWEH
+417 VETKNPAGYTGTWEQ

-447 ATNARKT
+447 VTNARKT

-489 LVAADTVVDTVTTD
+489 LVAANTVVDTVTTD

-520 KEITAP
+520 KEKTAP

-539 LDDSHTSV
+539 LDDSHTS
-547 NVAVQNQKNAIVL
+547 
-560 QKVSKNDGTVMEG
+560 
-573 VTFHIWNDDKS
+573 
-584 YDKTQKTD
+584 
-592 NNGRITIDGVKDG
+592 
-605 TWHYQETAT
+605 
-614 KDGYV
+614 
-619 LDNAVKDFTVSSG
+619 
-632 KVNGQSNL
+632 VNGQSNL

-701 REDQAPDHYKLAD
+701 REDQAPDYYKLAD

-821 HLVNVTGTENVTIS
+821 HLVNVTGTENVKIS
-835 KLQEPTKGVAPDKI
+835 KLQEPAKGVAPDKI

-882 VKNIIPLKSP
+882 VKNIIPLK
-892 AKPDLYPCQCLT
+892 
-904 RVFH
+904 

>member
-29 AVSAGM
+29 AVSEGM
-35 DGLPSVVNSGIGKM
+35 DGLPSVVDSGIGKK
-49 VDKSS
+49 VDTNS

-66 GANTKIRFGCSDG
+66 GANTKVSFGSTDG
-79 SGSWDNKFCLNA
+79 TKWDNKFCVNG
-91 EQHAHAC
+91 EKYAHAC

-148 DWQNTDISGYPGYED
+148 DWQNTNISGYPGYED

-384 WVTYTKAEW
+384 WVTYTKAAW
-393 KDEYKAYRALNLHAE
+393 GDSMKNYKALGLHAE

-417 VETKNPTGYTGTWEH
+417 VETKNPAGYTGTWEH
-432 EFTAEKEGVVTLTLD
+432 EFVAKDEGVVTLTLD

-489 LVAADTVVDTVTTD
+489 LVAANTVVDTVTTD

-520 KEITAP
+520 KEKTAP

-592 NNGRITIDGVKDG
+592 SNGRITIDGVKDG
-605 TWHYQETAT
+605 IWHYQETAT

-619 LDNAVKDFTVSSG
+619 LDNAVKDFTVSGG

-728 ITMKDMRYADLTIVK
+728 ITMKDMRYADLTVVK

-821 HLVNVTGTENVTIS
+821 HLVNVTGTENVKIS
-835 KLQEPTKGVAPDKI
+835 KLQEPAKGVAPDKI

-882 VKNIIPLKSP
+882 VKNIIPLK
-892 AKPDLYPCQCLT
+892 
-904 RVFH
+904 

>member
-29 AVSAGM
+29 AVSEGM
-35 DGLPSVVNSGIGKM
+35 DGLPSVVDSGIGKK
-49 VDKSS
+49 VDTNS

-66 GANTKIRFGCSDG
+66 GANTKVSFGSTDG
-79 SGSWDNKFCLNA
+79 TKWDNKFCVNG
-91 EQHAHAC
+91 EKYAHAC

-148 DWQNTDISGYPGYED
+148 DWQNTNISGYPGYED

-384 WVTYTKAEW
+384 WVTYTKAAW
-393 KDEYKAYRALNLHAE
+393 DDSIKNYKALGLHAE

-417 VETKNPTGYTGTWEH
+417 VETKNPAGYTGTWEH
-432 EFTAEKEGVVTLTLD
+432 EFVAKDEGVVTLTLD

-489 LVAADTVVDTVTTD
+489 LVAANTVVDTVTTD

-520 KEITAP
+520 KEKTAP

-592 NNGRITIDGVKDG
+592 SNGRITIDGVKDG
-605 TWHYQETAT
+605 IWHYQETAT

-619 LDNAVKDFTVSSG
+619 LDNAVKDFTVSGG

-728 ITMKDMRYADLTIVK
+728 ITMKDMRYADLTVVK

-835 KLQEPTKGVAPDKI
+835 KLQEPAKGVAPDKI

-882 VKNIIPLKSP
+882 VKNIIPLK
-892 AKPDLYPCQCLT
+892 
-904 RVFH
+904 

>member
-29 AVSAGM
+29 AVSEGM
-35 DGLPSVVNSGIGKM
+35 DGLPSVVDSGIGKK
-49 VDKSS
+49 VDTNS

-66 GANTKIRFGCSDG
+66 GANTKVSFGSTDG
-79 SGSWDNKFCLNA
+79 TKWDNKFCVNGEKYA
-91 EQHAHAC
+91 QVC
-98 SQWWPLSNINDGGNT
+98 SKWWPLSNISDNGGNT
-113 RSFIPYERLKGKM
+113 HSFIPYERLKGKM

-148 DWQNTDISGYPGYED
+148 DWQNTNISGYPGYED

-384 WVTYTKAEW
+384 WVTYTKAAW
-393 KDEYKAYRALNLHAE
+393 DDSMKNYKALGLHAE

-417 VETKNPTGYTGTWEH
+417 VETKNPAGYTGTWEH
-432 EFTAEKEGVVTLTLD
+432 EFVAKDEGVVTLTLD

-489 LVAADTVVDTVTTD
+489 LVAANTVVDTVTTD

-520 KEITAP
+520 KEKTAP

-573 VTFHIWNDDKS
+573 VTFHVWNDDKS

-592 NNGRITIDGVKDG
+592 SNGRITIDGVKDG

-619 LDNAVKDFTVSSG
+619 LDNAVKDFTVSDG

-701 REDQAPDHYKLAD
+701 REDQAPDYYKLAD

-728 ITMKDMRYADLTIVK
+728 ITMKDMRYADLTVVK

-821 HLVNVTGTENVTIS
+821 HLVNVTGTENVKIS
-835 KLQEPTKGVAPDKI
+835 KLQEPAKGVAPDKI

-882 VKNIIPLKSP
+882 VKNIIPLK
-892 AKPDLYPCQCLT
+892 
-904 RVFH
+904 

>member
-29 AVSAGM
+29 AVSEGM
-35 DGLPSVVNSGIGKM
+35 DGLPSVVDSGIGKK
-49 VDKSS
+49 VDTNS

-66 GANTKIRFGCSDG
+66 GANTKVSFGSTDG
-79 SGSWDNKFCLNA
+79 TKWDNKFCVNG
-91 EQHAHAC
+91 EKYAHAC

-148 DWQNTDISGYPGYED
+148 DWQNTNISGYPGYED

-322 KGSSR
+322 KGSNR

-384 WVTYTKAEW
+384 WVTYTKAAW
-393 KDEYKAYRALNLHAE
+393 DDSIKNYKALGLHAE

-417 VETKNPTGYTGTWEH
+417 VETKNPAGYTGTWEH
-432 EFTAEKEGVVTLTLD
+432 EFVAKDEGVVTLTLD

-489 LVAADTVVDTVTTD
+489 LVAANTVVDTVTTD

-520 KEITAP
+520 KEKTAP

-592 NNGRITIDGVKDG
+592 SNGRITIDGVKDG
-605 TWHYQETAT
+605 IWHYQETAT

-619 LDNAVKDFTVSSG
+619 LDNAVKDFTVSGG

-728 ITMKDMRYADLTIVK
+728 ITMKDMRYADLTVVK

-835 KLQEPTKGVAPDKI
+835 KLQEPAKGVAPDKI

-882 VKNIIPLKSP
+882 VKNIIPLK
-892 AKPDLYPCQCLT
+892 
-904 RVFH
+904 

>member
-29 AVSAGM
+29 AVSEGM
-35 DGLPSVVNSGIGKM
+35 DGLPSVVDSGIGKK
-49 VDKSS
+49 VDTNS

-66 GANTKIRFGCSDG
+66 GANTKVSFGSTDG
-79 SGSWDNKFCLNA
+79 TKWDNKFCVNGEKYA
-91 EQHAHAC
+91 QVC
-98 SQWWPLSNINDGGNT
+98 SKWWPLSNISDNGGNT
-113 RSFIPYERLKGKM
+113 HSFIPYERLKGKM

-148 DWQNTDISGYPGYED
+148 DWQNTNISGYPGYED

-354 VDLVIKKADET
+354 VNLVIKKADET

-393 KDEYKAYRALNLHAE
+393 KDEYKTYRALNLHAE

-489 LVAADTVVDTVTTD
+489 LVAANTVVDTVTTD

-520 KEITAP
+520 KEKTAP

-547 NVAVQNQKNAIVL
+547 NVAIQNQKNAIVL

-573 VTFHIWNDDKS
+573 VTFHVWNDDKS

-592 NNGRITIDGVKDG
+592 SNGRITIDGVKDG

-619 LDNAVKDFTVSSG
+619 LDNAVKDFTVSDG

-701 REDQAPDHYKLAD
+701 REDQAPDYYKLAD

-728 ITMKDMRYADLTIVK
+728 ITMKDMRYADLTVVK

-821 HLVNVTGTENVTIS
+821 HLVNVTGTENVKIS
-835 KLQEPTKGVAPDKI
+835 KLQEPAKGVAPDKI

-882 VKNIIPLKSP
+882 VKNIIPLK
-892 AKPDLYPCQCLT
+892 
-904 RVFH
+904 